1 MEHMDIKQWLAGPA
15 ANVAWKSTLRKNGVW
30 IVGRVVL
37 YFFLIVLGFV
47 FLYPFLFMLSR
58 SIMSYN
64 DIVDV
69 TVKWFPKEIA
79 LQNYVLA
86 FETLEV
92 PLTGFNSL
100 LVTVLC
106 TVGHILSC
114 AFIGYGL
121 GRYNYRFT
129 KLIFAFV
136 VLSIIIPAQNLIIPR
151 YIIYSSVEKLIGV
164 GIIDSYLPM
173 IVPTFFGFGLYG
185 GLFIFLFRQY
195 YLRFPKSIEEAAYM
209 DGAGPITTFFRI
221 ALPTA
226 GATILVCLVLSIVW
240 HWNDY
245 YEPSIFLTTPKKW
258 LLPQVLP
265 DMFARI
271 TASQTGDL
279 TAAAEAT
286 KYHAGV
292 VMAGT
297 AISVFPLLVMY
308 FFLQHWFME
317 GVERSGLVE

>member
-1 MEHMDIKQWLAGPA
+1 MNLADIRGR
-15 ANVAWKSTLRKNGVW
+15 VARGEWKSTLRKNSLW
-30 IVGRVVL
+30 LVGKGVL

-47 FLYPFLFMLSR
+47 FFYPFLFMITR
-58 SIMSYN
+58 SLMSYN
-64 DIVDV
+64 DIIDV
-69 TVKWFPKEIA
+69 TVNWFPKEVSP
-79 LQNYVLA
+79 QNYVLA
-86 FETLEV
+86 FQTLEV
-92 PLTGFNSL
+92 PLTGLNSL
-100 LVTVLC
+100 FVTLLC
-106 TVGHILSC
+106 TVGHVVSC

-121 GRYNYRFT
+121 GRYSYRFT
-129 KLIFAFV
+129 KWIFAFV

-151 YIIYSSVEKLIGV
+151 YIIYSAVENATGV
-164 GIIDSYLPM
+164 RIIDTYLPL

-195 YLRFPKSIEEAAYM
+195 YLRFPKSIEEAAYI

-258 LLPQVLP
+258 LMPQVLP

-271 TASQTGDL
+271 TASQTGDI
-279 TAAAEAT
+279 TASAEAT

-297 AISVFPLLVMY
+297 AISVMPLLILY
-308 FFLQHWFME
+308 FLLQRWFME

>member
-1 MEHMDIKQWLAGPA
+1 MNWTDFKAYA
-15 ANVAWKSTLRKNGVW
+15 ARGTWKNTLRKNGLW
-30 IVGRVVL
+30 LAGRAAL

-47 FLYPFLFMLSR
+47 FLYPFLFMISR
-58 SIMSYN
+58 SLMSYN
-64 DIVDV
+64 DIVDA
-69 TVKWFPKEIA
+69 TVKWFPKV
-79 LQNYVLA
+79 LSPGNYALA
-86 FETLEV
+86 FQTLEV
-92 PLTGFNSL
+92 PLTGLNSL
-100 LVTVLC
+100 IVTLLC
-106 TVGHILSC
+106 TLGHVVAC

-121 GRYNYRFT
+121 GRYSYGFT
-129 KLIFAFV
+129 KWIFAFV

-151 YIIYSSVEKLIGV
+151 YIIYSSMEQLLNVKIL
-164 GIIDSYLPM
+164 DTYLPL
-173 IVPTFFGFGLYG
+173 IVPAFFGFGLNG

-195 YLRFPKSIEEAAYM
+195 YLRFPKYIEEAAHI
-209 DGAGPITTFFRI
+209 DGAGPVVTFFRI

-226 GATILVCLVLSIVW
+226 GSTILVCLVLSIVW

-265 DMFARI
+265 DMFARL
-271 TASQTGDL
+271 TASSTGDL
-279 TAAAEAT
+279 TASAEAT

-297 AISVFPLLVMY
+297 VISVLPLLILY
-308 FFLQHWFME
+308 FLLQRWFME